1 MYFVVFA
8 PLDNDELFVAL
19 LHMVYDMRS
28 MRDL

>member
-8 PLDNDELFVAL
+8 ASENDELFVAL
-19 LHMVYDMRS
+19 LHMVYDLRS